1 MFGSKYFPALIVVAA
16 LSTACFYP
24 KSALA
29 EDATAGAQNA
39 VEPQGADAA
48 GETPAPSPRSPL
60 RVNSF
65 DYADAGDNPGK
76 LKIAGIALPNNE
88 LFLYFDDQPIAT
100 VVPDDSG
107 NWSVESELKLNDG
120 RHTLRAEQFDP
131 VTRMLAA
138 RAMVSIE
145 RAKQPDDG
153 TPKTP

>member
-1 MFGSKYFPALIVVAA
+1 MIGSKYLLTLIVVAGLA
-16 LSTACFYP
+16 AAGLYA

-29 EDATAGAQNA
+29 EDAAPGGQSVA
-39 VEPQGADAA
+39 EPQDADA
-48 GETPAPSPRSPL
+48 APSPRSPL
-60 RVNSF
+60 RVDSF
-65 DYADAGDNPGK
+65 DYEDAGDNPGK
-76 LKIAGIALPNNE
+76 LKLAGIALPNNE

-131 VTRMLAA
+131 QTRMLAA

-145 RAKQPDDG
+145 RSKQPEAG
-153 TPKTP
+153 APKSP